1 MPVTLKLWYQPA
13 LSHPYSEA
21 QETRP
26 SAFPKLPDPL
36 TLCCTSRWA
45 GNHEMASKLRSF
57 PRLCP
62 AHSPA
67 GQPIIIPRVEK
78 QNSATAVSKL
88 SHLGAAEKQHSCSSP
103 EKWAF
108 PRIGLPWPPERSFL
122 CHQCPHLDNLTQMI
136 YGQFWTKIIF
146 IPLLIRTHQIQ
157 YGTFVSLKCD
167 DIIYKW
173 RSQIFGTDHPTK
185 SDNFLEKF

>member
-21 QETRP
+21 HETRP
-26 SAFPKLPDPL
+26 SAFPKLLDPL

-108 PRIGLPWPPERSFL
+108 PWIGLPWLFRFSAARTLFPLSPMSALGVQVGQLDPNDIQPILNKEYFYS
-122 CHQCPHLDNLTQMI
+122 PANKNSSNPVWHL
-136 YGQFWTKIIF
+136 
-146 IPLLIRTHQIQ
+146 
-157 YGTFVSLKCD
+157 VSLKCD
-167 DIIYKW
+167 DIINRWK
-173 RSQIFGTDHPTK
+173 
-185 SDNFLEKF
+185 